1 MDALGTR
8 RTYGLERLMADLQN
22 AARTARSVTRVER
35 AQMCNELAERLRD
48 ELEPHAAADEAGLE
62 AIRVWL
68 DALAAADP
76 SEPDLVQEL
85 LYGVDTLVR
94 VHIWRETGQALRP
107 PQRTG
112 LVVA

>member
-1 MDALGTR
+1 MNALGTR
-8 RTYGLERLMADLQN
+8 RTYGLERLMTDLQY

-35 AQMCNELAERLRD
+35 AQLCGELADRVRE
-48 ELEPHAAADEAGLE
+48 ELELHAAADQEGLE

-85 LYGVDTLVR
+85 LYGVDALVR
-94 VHIWRETGQALRP
+94 VHIWRETGKPLRP
-107 PQRTG
+107 PERTG